1 MGLPRV
7 EGTVAIAVSG
17 PRLASSV
24 SAVWIWPEYWGT
36 NVNQPELPSWRPGAT
51 RDAVLVFLGAVA
63 DVAPDERVAMFDND
77 GTLWCERPTYPQF
90 DFFVDRLVAAVG
102 ERPELAE
109 RAEYAAVLTG
119 DPTAIGAL
127 GLRRVGL
134 ALLELFEGQTPADY
148 DGLVRSFF
156 VEAQHRTL
164 GRPLASLVYQPM
176 LELLDALRERDVDT
190 FIVSGGG
197 VEFVRAISASLY
209 GVPADRVVGTAILY
223 RYERQEGIPRLSRT
237 AELDGEP
244 NEGPAKVEALQRH
257 IGRRPILAVGNSL
270 GDRELL
276 EYAQTS
282 HPSLA
287 LLIDHD
293 DADREFAYV
302 SEASTIADDEPITD
316 IGRRQG
322 WVVVSM
328 RDDWSTIFPRL

>member
-1 MGLPRV
+1 VNR
-7 EGTVAIAVSG
+7 TV
-17 PRLASSV
+17 
-24 SAVWIWPEYWGT
+24 
-36 NVNQPELPSWRPGAT
+36 LPSWRPGST
-51 RDAVLVFLGAVA
+51 RTAIVDFLAAVA
-63 DVAPDERVAMFDND
+63 DVAPEERVAMFDND

-90 DFFVDRLVAAVG
+90 DFFVDRLVAAIG

-109 RAEYAAVLTG
+109 RAEYAAVLSG
-119 DPTAIGAL
+119 DPAAIDVL
-127 GLRRVGL
+127 GLRRVGS
-134 ALLELFEGQTPADY
+134 ALLELFEGQVPADY
-148 DGLVRSFF
+148 DGLVRAFF
-156 VEAQHRTL
+156 SRAQHRTL
-164 GRPLASLVYQPM
+164 GRPLASAVYQPM
-176 LELLDALRERDVDT
+176 LELLDALRECGVDT

-209 GVPADRVVGTAILY
+209 GVPADRVVGTAIRY
-223 RYERQEGIPRLSRT
+223 RYERHGDTPTLRRT
-237 AELDGEP
+237 AALDGEP
-244 NEGPAKVEALQRH
+244 NEGPAKIEALQRH

-287 LLIDHD
+287 LLVNHD

-302 SEASTIADDEPITD
+302 SEASTIPDDEPITD

-328 RDDWSTIFPRL
+328 RNDWSTVFPHI

>member
-1 MGLPRV
+1 MNRPL
-7 EGTVAIAVSG
+7 
-17 PRLASSV
+17 
-24 SAVWIWPEYWGT
+24 
-36 NVNQPELPSWRPGAT
+36 LPSWRPGAT
-51 RDAVLVFLGAVA
+51 RASIVDFLAAVT
-63 DVAPDERVAMFDND
+63 DVAPEERVAMFDND

-102 ERPELAE
+102 DRPELAD

-119 DPTAIGAL
+119 DPMAIGAL
-127 GLRRVGL
+127 GLQRVGL

-148 DGLVRSFF
+148 DSLVRAFF
-156 VEAQHRTL
+156 AEAQHRTL
-164 GRPLASLVYQPM
+164 GRPLASVVYQPM

-197 VEFVRAISASLY
+197 VEFVRAISPRLY
-209 GVPADRVVGTAILY
+209 RVPADRVVGTAIRY
-223 RYERQEGIPRLSRT
+223 RYERQGDTPVLLRT
-237 AELDGEP
+237 AELEGQP
-244 NEGPAKVEALQRH
+244 NEGPAKIEALQRH
-257 IGRRPILAVGNSL
+257 IGRRPILAAGNSL

-287 LLIDHD
+287 LLINHD

-302 SEASTIADDEPITD
+302 SEASTIPDDEPITD

-328 RDDWSTIFPRL
+328 RDDWSTIFPHV